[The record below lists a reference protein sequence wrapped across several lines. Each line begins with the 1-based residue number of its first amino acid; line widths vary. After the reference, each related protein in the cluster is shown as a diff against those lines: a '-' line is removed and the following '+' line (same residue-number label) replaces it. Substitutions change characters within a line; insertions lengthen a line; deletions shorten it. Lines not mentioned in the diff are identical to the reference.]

1 MADFQMSGSPVG
13 YGGQPAFQPTEPQA
27 GPQGVRMGTYANVAG
42 AAVSLALL
50 LGVGIW
56 GYQLLVRDVSGVP
69 VVKATSG
76 PWRVAPENPGGEAAD
91 HQGLAVNEVAGRGT
105 ASGPVDRVALAP
117 APVGLE
123 DEDVPSDVLS
133 LSTSNARSKTP
144 AVPVVGN
151 TPGLATLPDAEK
163 SAPATASM
171 AIMTNRVDG
180 SVPAGPAADAT
191 IQALVDQV
199 AADAVPLGELA
210 PAETPPV
217 TTALAPVVQESAQPQ
232 VTGPG
237 VRRSPRPRNRPVAL
251 ARATP
256 VVAVTP
262 VAAQTDTPE
271 IKTLAAAELPTGT
284 RLVQLGAYESAEI
297 AEKEWGRISGRFDS
311 FFDGKARVIQKAKS
325 GGRTFYR
332 LRAHGFGDLAE
343 ARRFCAALVAER
355 ADCIPVVVK

>member
-1 MADFQMSGSPVG
+1 MADYQMSGSPVG
-13 YGGQPAFQPTEPQA
+13 YGGQGGFQTHTPEPGRKGA
-27 GPQGVRMGTYANVAG
+27 GMGTYANVAG

-117 APVGLE
+117 QPVGLE
-123 DEDVPSDVLS
+123 EEDVPREAPRL
-133 LSTSNARSKTP
+133 RSQEAAAQTE
-144 AVPVVGN
+144 
-151 TPGLATLPDAEK
+151 LATLPDTDEA
-163 SAPATASM
+163 APVPASL
-171 AIMTNRVDG
+171 AIMTNRVEGGTAPKPDG
-180 SVPAGPAADAT
+180 DAT

-199 AADAVPLGELA
+199 VADAMPLGDDA
-210 PAETPPV
+210 PAAGQPV
-217 TTALAPVVQESAQPQ
+217 KTALKPVAEEQAPV

-237 VRRSPRPRNRPVAL
+237 VRRSPRPRNRPAELV
-251 ARATP
+251 RASQ
-256 VVAVTP
+256 VSAVTP
-262 VAAQTDTPE
+262 VAATPAVAE
-271 IKTLAAAELPTGT
+271 VATLAAADLATGT
-284 RLVQLGAYESAEI
+284 RLVQLGAYESAEV
-297 AEKEWGRISGRFDS
+297 AEQEWGRISGRFDS